1 MSSRP
6 QIIWFKTSPDCDD
19 PTCLC
24 SWCEQPI
31 GEHEAPIIRL
41 FDSDAGTE
49 ARFHRRCLSDSGVM
63 PGVTFPEAA
72 IIPDQGF
79 DDEEGHWEPIKP
91 HEGD

>member
-1 MSSRP
+1 MSDQRQP
-6 QIIWFKTSPDCDD
+6 ITWFKSSPNAGD

-49 ARFHRRCLSDSGVM
+49 ARFHRRCLSQSGVL
-63 PGVTFPEAA
+63 PGSSFPE
-72 IIPDQGF
+72 DELTQGF
-79 DDEEGHWEPIKP
+79 DAYGMGEQ
-91 HEGD
+91 